1 MPPAAATAL
10 RPRSAAAVGL
20 RHSSTSGRLPGCLR
34 GNKSWRETRASRRL
48 VGSGRGPSPGAAL
61 RFENPFACMPGL
73 QAQPRT
79 ADPGEPSRILPRRPV
94 SIRSI
99 FPGALGLAPPGNQ
112 VLGIDRPGLGQA
124 WRPPPSRRH
133 PRHVVPPSGGLPDSG
148 GTPAKRGSIP
158 RLEIGSHCL
167 RENQQHPIAVRPP
180 FLFEIRA
187 LHPEKLAAPRIV
199 EEDRPALPIDAGYHH
214 IV

>member
-1 MPPAAATAL
+1 MPH
-10 RPRSAAAVGL
+10 SAAAVGL
-20 RHSSTSGRLPGCLR
+20 RHSNTSGLLPGCLR
-34 GNKSWRETRASRRL
+34 GNKSWPETRASKSL
-48 VGSGRGPSPGAAL
+48 AGSGREPSRGAAW
-61 RFENPFACMPGL
+61 RFENPFAGTPGR
-73 QAQPRT
+73 QAQPRS

-99 FPGALGLAPPGNQ
+99 FPGARGLAPPGNQ

-133 PRHVVPPSGGLPDSG
+133 PRHVVPPAVGLPDSG
-148 GTPAKRGSIP
+148 GTPANRGSIP
-158 RLEIGSHCL
+158 RLEIGSHGL
-167 RENQQHPIAVRPP
+167 WENQQHPVAVRPP

-187 LHPEKLAAPRIV
+187 LHAEKLAAPRIV